1 MYPFLSNIWNTFKE
15 FNKDVDKNSDIYELY
30 REKINYNPEE
40 KLMHKK
46 ICVKIIRNIW
56 SFYKNEYQRLCG
68 SECCRYLNNW
78 IYYVSKKHHLRRFI
92 ISLVLEVSNDKYFGP
107 NPPISCIDY
116 KYEENYK
123 EPEKII
129 KLLNFQDNISI
140 IKNTLLNENISM
152 NCACQNYIYEC
163 INIYNELDR
172 KYCSKPKEKSG
183 VNKSVCEILD
193 TFKTSYTND
202 LYNKEGIKE
211 KTPSISSYVNS
222 NNIVGCQEH
231 IKKATVLSNKDENTG
246 SSISRSVPTAV
257 VTMIGVSSFLSLIY
271 KVNITCT

>member
-1 MYPFLSNIWNTFKE
+1 
-15 FNKDVDKNSDIYELY
+15 
-30 REKINYNPEE
+30 
-40 KLMHKK
+40 MHKK

-56 SFYKNEYQRLCG
+56 SFYKNDYQSLCG
-68 SECCRYLNNW
+68 SKCCIYLNNW
-78 IYYVSKKHHLRRFI
+78 IYYVSKKHHLRTFI
-92 ISLVLEVSNDKYFGP
+92 ISLILHDSNKNFPGP

-116 KYEENYK
+116 KYEEKYK

-140 IKNTLLNENISM
+140 IKNTLLSENISM
-152 NCACQNYIYEC
+152 NCAGQSYIYEC

-172 KYCSKPKEKSG
+172 KYCSEPKEKSG
-183 VNKSVCEILD
+183 VNKSVCDVLD
-193 TFKTSYTND
+193 KFKRSYMND
-202 LYNKEGIKE
+202 LYNKEGIE
-211 KTPSISSYVNS
+211 DKTPSISSSVNS
-222 NNIVGCQEH
+222 KDIVGCQEQTE
-231 IKKATVLSNKDENTG
+231 KETVLSSKDENTG